1 LVLPDSE
8 ILDLSRLVE
17 AFEDDTAGI
26 ADLLDLALETGT
38 KHRLALADGIAR
50 GDAETVRRAA
60 HSIKGSSGNIGAN
73 VVMDLA
79 SALDEQARLGDLSGA
94 SESAAAIDAAYAEVA
109 AQVRA
114 YRAALG

>member
-1 LVLPDSE
+1 VLPDSE

-38 KHRLALADGIAR
+38 KHRLALADGI
-50 GDAETVRRAA
+50 E
-60 HSIKGSSGNIGAN
+60 GSSGNIGAN